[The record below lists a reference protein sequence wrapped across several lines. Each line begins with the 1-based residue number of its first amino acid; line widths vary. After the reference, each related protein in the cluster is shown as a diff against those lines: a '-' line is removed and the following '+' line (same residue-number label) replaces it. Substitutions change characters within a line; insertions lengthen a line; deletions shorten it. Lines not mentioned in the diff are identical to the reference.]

1 MSHPFKV
8 GKTYRNRV
16 GEFVVQE
23 IDDEEMTIRYVGGG
37 SLTTNVYLQA
47 RIWENIQFEEQM
59 AREDERRRLA
69 QEARVVARKRA
80 AREKREKARPR
91 FSGFQESDFEAKK
104 RGIAWSS
111 RKELGALL
119 AHELSQRIEGE
130 FSSWIVPRKSEV
142 HVARKDRY
150 DAEGRETNAA
160 FSVAVD
166 ENGPVFG
173 LVVGKP
179 SGKVKADWPWSVLL
193 AALAD
198 NDKVR
203 RAVRAAMRANDLVL
217 DVYAMDVRFGQV
229 GKIEYQARGFLWTQE
244 TADQDVTKRMN
255 WPDVVDYLQTVAPT
269 KRCILYLRRR
279 TPPAVALKAGA
290 AVSMQMV
297 DLFEALA
304 PIYDEISA
312 AYGQTS

>member
-16 GEFVVQE
+16 GEYVVQA
-23 IDDEEMTIRYVGGG
+23 IDGEEMTIRYVGGG
-37 SLTTNVYLQA
+37 SLTTNVYLQT
-47 RIWENIQFEEQM
+47 RIWENIQFEDQM
-59 AREDERRRLA
+59 AREEERRRLA
-69 QEARVVARKRA
+69 KEARVAARKRA
-80 AREKREKARPR
+80 ASERRAKARPR
-91 FSGFQESDFEAKK
+91 FNGFQESDFEAKK

-111 RKELGALL
+111 RKELGGLL
-119 AHELSQRIEGE
+119 AHELSQHIEGD

-150 DAEGRETNAA
+150 DTGGREENAA

-198 NDKVR
+198 DDKVR
-203 RAVRAAMRANDLVL
+203 RAIRAAMKAHDLVL
-217 DVYAMDVRFGQV
+217 DVYAMDVSFGQV
-229 GKIEYQARGFLWTQE
+229 GQIEYLTRGFLWKQE

-279 TPPAVALKAGA
+279 VPPAVALKAGA
-290 AVSMQMV
+290 AVSVQMV
-297 DLFEALA
+297 DLFKALA
-304 PIYDEISA
+304 PIYDAIVA
-312 AYGQTS
+312 A